1 MNCSD
6 ILRVLDERDIA
17 SLAMAD
23 EAEFRIHVAACRDC
37 ASQVLASEGVA
48 AFRVDVPSLP
58 AGLHE
63 CASQL
68 QSRLETQSGRRPSR
82 RPVLIGSLLLLGAA
96 ATMFAV
102 VPGPDD
108 RATT

>member
-6 ILRVLDERDIA
+6 ILRILDERDVVDPA
-17 SLAMAD
+17 LAD
-23 EAEFRIHVAACRDC
+23 EAGFRNHVLACRDC
-37 ASQVLASEGVA
+37 ASQVQASEGVA
-48 AFRVDVPSLP
+48 AFRVNVPQLP
-58 AGLHE
+58 AGLQE
-63 CASQL
+63 CALQL
-68 QSRLETQSGRRPSR
+68 QSRLEAQSARRPSR
-82 RPVLIGSLLLLGAA
+82 RPVLIGSLFLLGAA